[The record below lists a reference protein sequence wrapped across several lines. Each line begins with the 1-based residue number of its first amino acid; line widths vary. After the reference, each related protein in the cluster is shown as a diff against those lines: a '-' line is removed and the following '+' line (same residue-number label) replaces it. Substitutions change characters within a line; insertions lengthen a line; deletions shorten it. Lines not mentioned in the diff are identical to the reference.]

1 MRPDFEACGKEFFSH
16 SSDIYSKYVYN
27 GSVHGILQASRPVL
41 ITVEGCR
48 ALCGTGT
55 AYYAWKDCS
64 NTITTW
70 VLPIIGLLVQAPFE
84 SNQAWRTILALCR
97 WIGSPISTLSY
108 ILWNIK
114 VTGKCALM
122 MDMACKYDEFPEQGS
137 EFSQMRDSL
146 FILCVMNQYSPKPSL
161 PPIEAERLLRL
172 ALFSNMLSLDGSTE
186 SKQSLV
192 KRRTEM
198 AQNFREGR
206 KKGVI
211 PVFVSFLWFVF
222 ALGLSIQIAFGDI
235 GANETAHNLAVGLLV
250 GWLPILILASTVDRN
265 LVSADAI
272 REKLNRLVDDVRLAL
287 LDPPTVRAYMA
298 ATRSTEED
306 FAWTR
311 CLRNDIFSQGDF
323 FKGFGGQGRTHWHYG
338 VAHPLLAGI
347 ETKFMADYGRD
358 WLHHAYAARLA
369 IVVGSRNVNGLKMFD
384 PRMVWQITSSI
395 IIVCGSLGGGFI
407 LSYNTPTVGLGC
419 RSGGYLIYGVIA
431 LSLLTT
437 ELFVWWLTHHT
448 THTPEDILAQVGT
461 KLEDRLARVKGGMGE
476 ATQKS
481 RRAHTILSWFRS
493 KTFRWVMKNF
503 FIRPC
508 EVGNTVWLAYI
519 VFAQTFG
526 SYQTCDCMA
535 STWGRIGGY
544 LDFQLAEY
552 YTAHGVYL
560 YWGVATALSLTV
572 MTAGLVYIA
581 IEYCTQSHLST
592 ERYDQAMIGLRHT
605 RCFMKYTYYIRAVR
619 TFILE
624 KGKLLW
630 WKVNGGRS
638 RRGRRS
644 L

>member
-1 MRPDFEACGKEFFSH
+1 MLTHLTD
-16 SSDIYSKYVYN
+16 
-27 GSVHGILQASRPVL
+27 
-41 ITVEGCR
+41 
-48 ALCGTGT
+48 
-55 AYYAWKDCS
+55 
-64 NTITTW
+64 
-70 VLPIIGLLVQAPFE
+70 
-84 SNQAWRTILALCR
+84 
-97 WIGSPISTLSY
+97 
-108 ILWNIK
+108 
-114 VTGKCALM
+114 
-122 MDMACKYDEFPEQGS
+122 
-137 EFSQMRDSL
+137 
-146 FILCVMNQYSPKPSL
+146 SPKPSL

-172 ALFSNMLSLDGSTE
+172 ALFSNFLSLDGSTE
-186 SKQSLV
+186 SKHSLV

-222 ALGLSIQIAFGDI
+222 ALVLSIQLAFGDI

-265 LVSADAI
+265 LVSADSI

-306 FAWTR
+306 FVWTR
-311 CLRNDIFSQGDF
+311 CLRNDVFSQGDF

-369 IVVGSRNVNGLKMFD
+369 IVVGSRNVKGLKMFD

-395 IIVCGSLGGGFI
+395 LIVCGSLGGGFI
-407 LSYNTPTVGLGC
+407 LSCKSSEFSFPANPLMQCRDNTPTVGLGC

-431 LSLLTT
+431 LGLLTT
-437 ELFVWWLTHHT
+437 ELVVWWLTHQT

-461 KLEDRLARVKGGMGE
+461 KLEDRLARAESGMGK
-476 ATQKS
+476 ATQKF
-481 RRAHTILSWFRS
+481 RRAHAILSWFRS

-526 SYQTCDCMA
+526 SYQTCDCEG
-535 STWGRIGGY
+535 STWGRNGGY
-544 LDFQLAEY
+544 LDFQL
-552 YTAHGVYL
+552 
-560 YWGVATALSLTV
+560 
-572 MTAGLVYIA
+572 LVTPPR
-581 IEYCTQSHLST
+581 ENQPSS
-592 ERYDQAMIGLRHT
+592 
-605 RCFMKYTYYIRAVR
+605 FKKSPV
-619 TFILE
+619 
-624 KGKLLW
+624 
-630 WKVNGGRS
+630 
-638 RRGRRS
+638 
-644 L
+644 